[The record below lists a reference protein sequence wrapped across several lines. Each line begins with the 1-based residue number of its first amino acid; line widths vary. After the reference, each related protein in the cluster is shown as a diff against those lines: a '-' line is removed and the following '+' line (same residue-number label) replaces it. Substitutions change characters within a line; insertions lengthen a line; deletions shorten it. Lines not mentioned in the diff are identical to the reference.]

1 VAGVAVAVAS
11 WSSCC
16 HWADYGC
23 VPLLVQVGEAL
34 QQAGVR
40 VKLNV
45 VLDGPVVVD
54 VALQQ
59 RQVGPWNP
67 HHP

>member
-1 VAGVAVAVAS
+1 V
-11 WSSCC
+11 
-16 HWADYGC
+16 
-23 VPLLVQVGEAL
+23 LLQVGDAL

-40 VKLNV
+40 AKLNV

-59 RQVGPWNP
+59 RQVRL
-67 HHP
+67 